1 MAKKEKWFNF
11 IEKKAIYC
19 FFGLF
24 ILFLIIYITFKF
36 YFNVGYKYI
45 LCVLDYFYS
54 QQDSIV
60 TSATVLIGIYFTMYT
75 IFAVYNSSSVIGKL
89 YTIGFKTLLKLL
101 KHAMLSS
108 IMILVF
114 GFLSDLIMS
123 HSKDVSYVLNFFF
136 SIYFILTSIICGF
149 YIYIIFK
156 KDIESLDKQREEN
169 IEKEV
174 LYKNLKTFLD
184 REQKKH
190 E

>member
-1 MAKKEKWFNF
+1 MEKKERWFNF
-11 IEKKAIYC
+11 IEKKAVYC

-24 ILFLIIYITFKF
+24 VLFLIIYIIFKF
-36 YFNVGYKYI
+36 YYNVGYNSI
-45 LCVLDYFYS
+45 LSVLEYFYS
-54 QQDSIV
+54 QQDNTV

-89 YTIGFKTLLKLL
+89 YTIGFQTLLKLL

-108 IMILVF
+108 VMILIF

-123 HSKDVSYVLNFFF
+123 HSEGISYILNFFF
-136 SIYFILTSIICGF
+136 SLYFILTSIICGF
-149 YIYIIFK
+149 YIYVIFK
-156 KDIESLDKQREEN
+156 KDIESLDEQREEN
-169 IEKEV
+169 MEKEV
-174 LYKNLKTFLD
+174 VYKNLKTFLD